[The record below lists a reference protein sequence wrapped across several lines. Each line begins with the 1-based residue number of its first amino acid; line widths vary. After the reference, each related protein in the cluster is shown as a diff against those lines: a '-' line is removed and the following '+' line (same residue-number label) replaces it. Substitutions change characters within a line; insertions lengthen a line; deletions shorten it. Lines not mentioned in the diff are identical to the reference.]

1 MSVVPVDT
9 TYPEAAVIA
18 DAAARLQAGE
28 LVAFPTE
35 TVYGLGANALDPAAV
50 QRIYAAKGRPAWNPV
65 IAHVPSIE
73 AARALAREW
82 PASAQVLA
90 EAFWP
95 GPLTLVVPKAAHVPE
110 VATAGLD
117 AVAVRVPA
125 HPVALALLRAA
136 GVPIA
141 APSANRF
148 TQISPTTAWHVV
160 QSLGDRV
167 PLVLNGGPC
176 SVGIESTVV
185 DCTGEEVIIL
195 RPGMLGRESLERV
208 LAPLGMPVRHAV
220 RRIAHDLTA
229 LPQGPDAIPR
239 SPGMA
244 DRHYAPR
251 ADVWLF
257 DTAQRAEIEEALE
270 RWHAE
275 RQRDDQGAVPVHALV
290 RTGPLGNGDRPLPD
304 HVQQRLMPDDP
315 ATYARTLYSAL
326 HDADQANAG
335 LILIEAPPDAPGWD
349 GVRDRLTRAAR

>member
-9 TYPEAAVIA
+9 TYPDAAVIA
-18 DAAARLQAGE
+18 DAAARLQAGQ

-136 GVPIA
+136 AMPIA

-167 PLVLNGGPC
+167 PLVLDGGPC

-208 LAPLGMPVRHAV
+208 LAPLGIPVRKSRTRSSAGM
-220 RRIAHDLTA
+220 RNGSATA
-229 LPQGPDAIPR
+229 GTR
-239 SPGMA
+239 SPCTRSCARARWATATARCPTTCSSASCLTIRPPM
-244 DRHYAPR
+244 RAPC
-251 ADVWLF
+251 
-257 DTAQRAEIEEALE
+257 TAHCTMPIR
-270 RWHAE
+270 RT
-275 RQRDDQGAVPVHALV
+275 QG
-290 RTGPLGNGDRPLPD
+290 
-304 HVQQRLMPDDP
+304 
-315 ATYARTLYSAL
+315 
-326 HDADQANAG
+326 
-335 LILIEAPPDAPGWD
+335 
-349 GVRDRLTRAAR
+349 